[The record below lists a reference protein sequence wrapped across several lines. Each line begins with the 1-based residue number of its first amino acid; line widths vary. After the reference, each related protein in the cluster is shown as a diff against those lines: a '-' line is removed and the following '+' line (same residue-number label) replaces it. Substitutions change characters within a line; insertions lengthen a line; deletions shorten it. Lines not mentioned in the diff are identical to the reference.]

1 MAMPHPPGPTSD
13 ALCHLADRRT
23 TQRRSGRWFRAGLG
37 SVLLMV
43 VTSACFTGERA
54 TFGCGV
60 GESTGRTEVD
70 EVLNRLDCVAPAVF
84 TADYTVLTRLGDLT
98 SQARVVQAPGG
109 RRSITINDVRYLY
122 DSGRTAT
129 CDIVSDT
136 CEAVINEARTSDV
149 FLSSEFYAQSMAS
162 RLRVD
167 ADRRIGDPVAS
178 EQTFGGQPALCVALP
193 VTGGTKT
200 YCALESGVIALFD
213 ANDLLIELTDYSP
226 TPDEAAFD
234 S

>member
-1 MAMPHPPGPTSD
+1 MTLSHPSGPT
-13 ALCHLADRRT
+13 RT
-23 TQRRSGRWFRAGLG
+23 GRSRILLGLV
-37 SVLLMV
+37 SSLLVL
-43 VTSACFTGERA
+43 VTSACFTGERPS
-54 TFGCGV
+54 FGCSA
-60 GESTGRTEVD
+60 GESTGRTEID
-70 EVLNRLDCVAPAVF
+70 DVLNRLDCVAPSVF
-84 TADYTVLTRLGDLT
+84 TADYTVLTRLGDIT
-98 SQARVVQAPGG
+98 SSAKVVQTLDG

-122 DSGRTAT
+122 DAGSTAT
-129 CDIVSDT
+129 CDLVSDT

-149 FLSSEFYAQSMAS
+149 LLSSEFYAQAMAS

-178 EQTFGGQPALCVALP
+178 EQTFGGQSALCVAIP

-200 YCALESGVIALFD
+200 YCALASGAIALFD